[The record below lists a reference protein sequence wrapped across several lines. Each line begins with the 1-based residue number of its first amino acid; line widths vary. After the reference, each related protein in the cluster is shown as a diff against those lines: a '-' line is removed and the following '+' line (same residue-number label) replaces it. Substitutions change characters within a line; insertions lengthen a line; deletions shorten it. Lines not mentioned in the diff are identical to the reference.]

1 MAKCDQQARA
11 FPVRGLIGLALIL
24 SIAPAIGQFSGILVP
39 DGRWILPW
47 ALLVVPQLVW
57 CALESNSQPGV
68 TTGKIGQPCRLSVA
82 QGASALGVTFLA
94 VWTATTSGAPL
105 PVMRTSAMLLLFALG
120 IALRMWAIRELGNRF
135 RNDIAIAPSHPLET
149 DGIYGKMRHPSELG
163 LMLILGSTAA
173 LAGSLSAATVF
184 LLISVPLTLWRMR
197 CEDRLLL
204 AEYGDDGSS
213 YVKNTPAWS
222 LLSLLRPDQNS

>member
-1 MAKCDQQARA
+1 MARPEELARG

-24 SIAPAIGQFSGILVP
+24 SIAPVIAHFFGILVP
-39 DGRWILPW
+39 DGRWVLPW

-57 CALESNSQPGV
+57 CALESNSQPRTASGEIDQ
-68 TTGKIGQPCRLSVA
+68 TCRLSLA
-82 QGASALGVTFLA
+82 QGASALGVIFLA
-94 VWTATTSGAPL
+94 IWTVTTSGAPL
-105 PVMRTSAMLLLFALG
+105 PAVRTYAMLLLFALG
-120 IALRMWAIRELGNRF
+120 IALRMWAIRNLGSRF
-135 RNDIAIAPSHPLET
+135 RNDIAISPSHPLET
-149 DGIYGKMRHPSELG
+149 DGIYEKMRHPSELG
-163 LMLILGSTAA
+163 LMLILGSAAA
-173 LAGSLSAATVF
+173 LAGSLSAAAVF

-222 LLSLLRPDQNS
+222 LLCLLRPN